1 MAMKTIRVAIIGAG
15 PAGLSAAL
23 WLKNLGLTPILI
35 EKSAAVGGM
44 QKLNFLKNDWV
55 LGQSNMTGLDVAENF
70 YQHIQSENIDC
81 RIGQQLNEITRV
93 NNTFHLSLSDKE
105 IVDCEAVIIASGTR
119 YVGREIL
126 SSCDGFSSID
136 ASKVVEGPYAYLD
149 LESVSSQRVLIV
161 GAGDN
166 AFENALMLLERNCH
180 VSILARSSPK
190 AQDKFLDKVLSHNNF
205 RLLERSLIKR
215 CVQKEDGLLIEIEG
229 EVNCQ
234 LEVDR
239 LHILAGYKAN
249 AKSVAAMVLSGLGD
263 ALESD
268 DDNFLLV
275 DACGRTNIKHIY
287 AAGDICNAQ
296 FPCVV
301 SALASGA
308 LAAKTI
314 SQDFS

>member
-1 MAMKTIRVAIIGAG
+1 MKTIRVAIVGAG

-35 EKSAAVGGM
+35 EKTITVGGM

-55 LGQSNMTGLDVAENF
+55 LGQSGVTGLDVAENF
-70 YQHIQSENIDC
+70 YQHIQSEDIDL
-81 RIGQQLNEITRV
+81 RVGQQLDGITRV
-93 NNTFHLSLSDKE
+93 NDTFHLSLNDKTAL
-105 IVDCEAVIIASGTR
+105 VCDAVIIASGTR

-126 SSCDGFSSID
+126 SACEGFSSID

-149 LESVSSQRVLIV
+149 LDSFSSQRVLIV

-166 AFENALMLLERNCH
+166 AFENALMLLERNCR
-180 VSILARSSPK
+180 VSMLARSSPK

-205 RLLERSLIKR
+205 HLLEHSLIKR
-215 CVQKEDGLLIEIEG
+215 CMQKKDALLIEIEG

-249 AKSVAAMVLSGLGD
+249 TNSVAAMVLSGLD
-263 ALESD
+263 DTLESD
-268 DDNFLLV
+268 DDNFLVV
-275 DACGRTNIKHIY
+275 DACGRTNIKKIY
-287 AAGDICNAQ
+287 AAGDVCNAQ

>member
-1 MAMKTIRVAIIGAG
+1 MAMKTIRVAILGAG

-23 WLKNLGLTPILI
+23 WLKNLGFTPILI
-35 EKSAAVGGM
+35 ERSTAVGGM

-55 LGQSNMTGLDVAENF
+55 LGQSDVTGLEVAENF
-70 YQHIQSENIDC
+70 HQHIQHEAIDC
-81 RIGQQLNEITRV
+81 RVGQQLKEIARV
-93 NNTFHLSLSDKE
+93 NNTFHLLLNDKV
-105 IVDCEAVIIASGTR
+105 IVDCDAIIIASGTR
-119 YVGREIL
+119 YVGREIF
-126 SSCDGFSSID
+126 SACDGFSNID

-149 LESVSSQRVLIV
+149 LDAISSQRVLIV

-180 VSILARSSPK
+180 VSMLARSSPK
-190 AQDKFLDKVLSHNNF
+190 AQDKFLDKVLCHNNF
-205 RLLERSLIKR
+205 RLLERSLITC
-215 CVQKEDGLLIEIEG
+215 CVQKEDVLLIEIDG

-249 AKSVAAMVLSGLGD
+249 AKSIAAMVLSGLGD
-263 ALESD
+263 TLESD
-268 DDNFLLV
+268 NNNFLVV

-314 SQDFS
+314 SQDLS